1 MEFAPES
8 SPFSGATRTQPTR
21 GSMRS
26 RPVPGR
32 IGSSVLRRI
41 RNVCPHA
48 RQWHEEEIMWRVQ
61 NDTRRL
67 SPISEIKKCV
77 CVQKRPSS
85 EDS

>member
-1 MEFAPES
+1 
-8 SPFSGATRTQPTR
+8 
-21 GSMRS
+21 
-26 RPVPGR
+26 VPGR

-48 RQWHEEEIMWRVQ
+48 RQVATKKRYVEDQ
-61 NDTRRL
+61 NDARRF

-85 EDS
+85 EDG